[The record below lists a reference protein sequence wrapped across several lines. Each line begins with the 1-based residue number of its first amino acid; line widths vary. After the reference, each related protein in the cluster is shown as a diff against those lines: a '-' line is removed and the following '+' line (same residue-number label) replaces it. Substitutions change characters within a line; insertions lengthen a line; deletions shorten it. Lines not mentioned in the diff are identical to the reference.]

1 MEAVYFFVLLTPY
14 QTQGVS
20 AMMTTT
26 KNKRNILVES
36 VHGMIKVWEGKK
48 K

>member
-1 MEAVYFFVLLTPY
+1 MKVEAVYFFVLLTSY

-20 AMMTTT
+20 AMMPTI

-36 VHGMIKVWEGKK
+36 VHGMVKV
-48 K
+48 